1 MTFFHLGN
9 LLSGLSLISD
19 SKGAVSGQPIK
30 KWRGVKRLKSL
41 ESEDK
46 EKIGLELKTASI
58 PVLKV
63 KNSSIVN
70 FEFRIVF

>member
-1 MTFFHLGN
+1 MTLSCLDN
-9 LLSGLSLISD
+9 LLSGLSVISG
-19 SKGAVSGQPIK
+19 SKGAVSRRPIK
-30 KWRGVKRLKSL
+30 KCPCVKGLKSL